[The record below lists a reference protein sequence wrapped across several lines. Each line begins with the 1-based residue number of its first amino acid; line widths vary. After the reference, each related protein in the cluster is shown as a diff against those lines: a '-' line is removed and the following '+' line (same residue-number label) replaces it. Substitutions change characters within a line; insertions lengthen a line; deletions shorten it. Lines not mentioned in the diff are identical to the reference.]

1 MLWQRL
7 ERLEQP
13 TFGTMEY
20 RALVTT
26 IAAIAAM
33 ADTTPLPGLNPHTII
48 QQPFIK
54 RDTIPKLAKPERP
67 KLTLWDH
74 LLMDD

>member
-1 MLWQRL
+1 
-7 ERLEQP
+7 
-13 TFGTMEY
+13 MEY

-54 RDTIPKLAKPERP
+54 RDTIHKLAKPERP